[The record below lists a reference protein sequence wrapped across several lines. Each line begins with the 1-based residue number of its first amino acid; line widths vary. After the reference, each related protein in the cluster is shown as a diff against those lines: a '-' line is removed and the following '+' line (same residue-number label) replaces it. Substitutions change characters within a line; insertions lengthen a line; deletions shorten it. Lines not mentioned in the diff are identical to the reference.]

1 MINTSLH
8 LGLHNFTTMI
18 STLLSVLPTLILSI
32 ALGQAF
38 SICYEWS
45 YEGLSFSR
53 RFINGLSLITLCSA
67 ALMLAISAHLAL
79 GLGLLGSMAMIRF
92 RVNTRD
98 LWEMSFVFA
107 ALVAGLCCGIKLFA
121 IAIAFTACFCA
132 LAITLIKGQVGAQF
146 RFDGVLRF
154 WLPYVLNDEV
164 QSDLTD
170 HPSRSPQLALE
181 SLLKT
186 YSASY
191 QLISMREGSQGEG
204 AEMSYHITLRGR
216 RRSGE
221 RERHRAALFN
231 ELKAQF
237 GVEEL
242 SLLSQDHHLEL

>member
-1 MINTSLH
+1 
-8 LGLHNFTTMI
+8 MI
-18 STLLSVLPTLILSI
+18 STLLSVLPTFLLSI

-67 ALMLAISAHLAL
+67 ALMLAISTHLAL
-79 GLGLLGSMAMIRF
+79 GLGLLGSMAIIRF

-107 ALVAGLCCGIKLFA
+107 ALVAGLCCGIQLFV
-121 IAIAFTACFCA
+121 IAIAFTGCFCV
-132 LAITLIKGQVGAQF
+132 LASILIKGQVGAQF

-154 WLPYVLNDEV
+154 WLPYVLDDDS
-164 QSDLTD
+164 QTD
-170 HPSRSPQLALE
+170 RPHSLARSPQLALE
-181 SLLKT
+181 TLLQS

-204 AEMSYHITLRGR
+204 AEMSYHITLKGR

-231 ELKAQF
+231 DLKSQF